1 MPVSLKVTRKGQVT
15 IPKKFREMLGIEEG
29 DLIYAE
35 IEGDKIVLRK
45 PGLPEPGEVVGEG
58 EYLKILSDL
67 EEERARWR

>member
-15 IPKKFREMLGIEEG
+15 IPKKFREMLGIGEG
-29 DLIYAE
+29 DLIYTE
-35 IEGDKIVLRK
+35 IEGDRIVLWK
-45 PGLPEPGEVVGEG
+45 PGLPEPGEAVGEE

>member
-1 MPVSLKVTRKGQVT
+1 
-15 IPKKFREMLGIEEG
+15 MLGIEEG